1 MTSTSNKPLECL
13 ISEACEEQQTNSLT
27 SRDRNRLLRY
37 VQRSSLLLPSTHPNY
52 LEALN
57 RTYEWLLRHLHEFQA
72 KPSEDLET
80 TFFRWINNHLS
91 WRLKDLRTVS
101 NSTYSLDQVM
111 GRDHDSETYLEQ
123 TGETGWQAPTLEG
136 LDALLLQDNHE
147 AVQRLFAR
155 FEGYVA
161 TDPEGRLQA
170 CHPRRYPECN
180 AQALCQQVLLYFP
193 QKQLRTISREF
204 GINEQTL
211 YSHWEKKCK
220 PLLRDIL
227 RELGYKPEGED

>member
-1 MTSTSNKPLECL
+1 MTLKTLEGL
-13 ISEACEEQQTNSLT
+13 IFNACEEQQTASLT
-27 SRDRNRLLRY
+27 SLHCNRLLGY
-37 VQRSSLLLPSTHPNY
+37 VQRSSLLLYSSHPNY

-57 RTYEWLLRHLHEFQA
+57 LTHGWLLRHLLEFQA

-91 WRLKDLRTVS
+91 WRLRDLRTVS
-101 NSTYSLDQVM
+101 TSTYSLDQAMV
-111 GRDHDSETYLEQ
+111 RDKDSETYLEQ

-136 LDALLLQDNHE
+136 LDALLLQDNNE
-147 AVQRLFAR
+147 AVQRLFAW
-155 FEGYVA
+155 FEGYIA
-161 TDPEGRLQA
+161 TDPEGRLQT

-180 AQALCQQVLLYFP
+180 AQSLCQQVLLYSP
-193 QKQLRTISREF
+193 QKQLRTISREI